1 MPRLSGKAETP
12 AVLSKVLSQD
22 THADGGIN
30 AAELC
35 G

>member
-1 MPRLSGKAETP
+1 MPRCGRPKPLYF
-12 AVLSKVLSQD
+12 KVLSQD
-22 THADGGIN
+22 MHADGGIN